1 MELQNIESV
10 KLPNDIQKK
19 IEAARNRLTL
29 AEQETIR
36 LNELKMSQELQIKE
50 NLKKIAETAEDL
62 EGIEKKK
69 ETITFEM
76 SKTEESRKESQKK
89 LDANVKESDRL
100 LKLDTERKKD
110 WEVREAEISE
120 KESQIAKKEQSI
132 SEKESEL
139 EKLIKQVGGQISKIK
154 EFAQSI

>member
-10 KLPNDIQKK
+10 KLPSDIQKK

-62 EGIEKKK
+62 EGIEKRK

-100 LKLDTERKKD
+100 LKLDAERKKD

>member
-120 KESQIAKKEQSI
+120 KESQIAKKEQLI

>member
-62 EGIEKKK
+62 EGIEKRK

>member
-10 KLPNDIQKK
+10 KLPSDIQKK

-62 EGIEKKK
+62 EGIEKRK

-89 LDANVKESDRL
+89 LNANVKEFDRL
-100 LKLDTERKKD
+100 LKLDAERKKD

-120 KESQIAKKEQSI
+120 KESQITKKEQSI

>member
-1 MELQNIESV
+1 
-10 KLPNDIQKK
+10 
-19 IEAARNRLTL
+19 
-29 AEQETIR
+29 
-36 LNELKMSQELQIKE
+36 
-50 NLKKIAETAEDL
+50 
-62 EGIEKKK
+62 
-69 ETITFEM
+69 M

-89 LDANVKESDRL
+89 LDVNVKESDRL

-110 WEVREAEISE
+110 WEVRETEISE
-120 KESQIAKKEQSI
+120 KESQITKKEQSI

>member
-62 EGIEKKK
+62 EGIEKRK

-76 SKTEESRKESQKK
+76 SKTKESRKESQKK

-100 LKLDTERKKD
+100 LKLDAERKKD